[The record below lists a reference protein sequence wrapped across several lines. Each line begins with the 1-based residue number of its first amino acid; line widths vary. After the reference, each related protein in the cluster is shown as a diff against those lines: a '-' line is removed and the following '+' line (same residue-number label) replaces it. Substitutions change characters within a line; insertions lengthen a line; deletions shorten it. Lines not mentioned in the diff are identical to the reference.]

1 MASSAPYNLPLSA
14 ALGRSEPLTD
24 LLKRLRESQAR
35 FALIRPLLPETLASA
50 VAPGPL
56 DEQAWV
62 LLAANASAAAK
73 LRQRVPELQAA
84 LLQAGWAGPPIKIKV
99 SASS

>member
-1 MASSAPYNLPLSA
+1 MASSSPYNLPLSA

-35 FALIRPLLPETLASA
+35 YAAIRPLLPETLASS
-50 VAPGPL
+50 VTPGPL
-56 DEQAWV
+56 DELAWV

-73 LRQRVPELQAA
+73 LRQRVPELQSA
-84 LLQAGWAGPPIKIKV
+84 LLAAGWDGPPIKIKV
-99 SASS
+99 SASH